1 MHAALCRMAH
11 MTIITLR
18 STWPRTI
25 ICGAVCVRF
34 MGHRPEMFS
43 PRLGIIGE
51 QGVYS
56 ASPELDESVIRRKQ
70 VYGHYD
76 HHQQALVAEQCY
88 CTHNSCCAGL
98 SVLLSLKTLAF
109 VVV

>member
-1 MHAALCRMAH
+1 MHAELCRMAH

-18 STWPRTI
+18 STRPRTI

-56 ASPELDESVIRRKQ
+56 SSPELDVTINRRKQ
-70 VYGHYD
+70 VYGHCD
-76 HHQQALVAEQCY
+76 QQASVADQCY

-109 VVV
+109 VVL

>member
-1 MHAALCRMAH
+1 MHAALCRMAQI
-11 MTIITLR
+11 TIITLR

-56 ASPELDESVIRRKQ
+56 ASPELDVAINQSKQ
-70 VYGHYD
+70 VYGLYD
-76 HHQQALVAEQCY
+76 NHKQVSVAEQCY
-88 CTHNSCCAGL
+88 CTRNRCCAG
-98 SVLLSLKTLAF
+98 
-109 VVV
+109 